1 MSDKWDEVTKE
12 DIEEAIKIYDKN
24 PEKYAKHKSKSTFL
38 IYNDKEYPS
47 KLIRKLSYI
56 EHFHE
61 KPDENKYSGG
71 IGTKKFFEKRGFK
84 IRYTK
89 EEGSSELD
97 YESFFDYLNNNDKFF
112 TKETIE
118 NYLLSLKVKPFVI
131 LTGNSGTGKTK
142 LSQLFAEYLEKSDF
156 HMVDVTANA
165 RSWGYSEKKGV
176 LGNICG
182 WTLSVDDFRKVLP
195 LDEIEGIYEIEIGGI
210 KTEAYISFLPQLYY
224 NKDCKEF
231 REHFKELYYQE
242 QEQIKTDDGKYIP
255 QKVKV
260 GISYD
265 ALNSAIKE
273 KYETRNEISIDMKI
287 ANYSKLRL
295 PQEIM
300 EYTPI
305 KSTIP
310 CEIMSEDYYAQG
322 KLNFTFRISNFKT
335 EEIENYFEELKNQGI
350 DRFELKIFGFTFD
363 IKNYRQ
369 DSNTMEYLNNNRN
382 NAENY
387 IIVPVGANWTENRNI
402 VGYYNILTTSYQ
414 HTPSLDLLLKAKYKN
429 NPYFLIL
436 DEMNLSHVER
446 YFSDFLSAMESHKPI
461 PLHKHNDENN
471 ENPVPQEIE
480 IPENLFIIGTVNVD
494 ETTYMFS
501 PKVLDRAN
509 VLEFKTF
516 EDISINDY
524 VKRNNPKVEFKG
536 DIAYLEDPLSD
547 PDLRDNILTEIKK
560 GFDKVKY
567 EENNKTIKNE
577 DQEDK
582 YETINVTKNNLLDK
596 ITTEL
601 TKFNDYLKGSGFEF
615 GYRTVNEILAFMFV
629 AWKYEG
635 EQKIWNN
642 WRRYFDAQILQKILP
657 KLHGSQIVL
666 AETLDNLLTYCL
678 DLDDLDDIPNMSEI
692 NGNYP
697 YPGSAKKL
705 IEMRNALDKQMYV
718 SFIN

>member
-1 MSDKWDEVTKE
+1 MVKNMADKWDEVTNE
-12 DIEEAIKIYDKN
+12 DIEEAIKKYDEN
-24 PEKYAKHKSKSTFL
+24 PEKYAKNKAKSTFL
-38 IYNDKEYPS
+38 LYNDTEYPA
-47 KLIRKLSYI
+47 KAIRRISY
-56 EHFHE
+56 EVHFNE
-61 KPDENKYSGG
+61 KPDESKYSGG
-71 IGTKKFFEKRGFK
+71 IGTKKFFEKRNFK

-89 EEGSSELD
+89 EEGTSKLGD
-97 YESFFDYLNNNDKFF
+97 ESFFDYLNNNDKFF

-142 LSQLFAEYLEKSDF
+142 LSQLFAEYLEKSNF
-156 HMVDVTANA
+156 HMVDVRANA

-195 LDEIEGIYEIEIGGI
+195 IDKIEGIYEIEIGGI

-224 NKDCKEF
+224 NNGCKEF

-242 QEQIKTDDGKYIP
+242 QEQIKRGDKDYSP

-260 GISYD
+260 GISYA
-265 ALNSAIKE
+265 ALNSAIKDE
-273 KYETRNEISIDMKI
+273 YETRNEISIDMKI

-310 CEIMSEDYYAQG
+310 CEIRSEDYFAKG
-322 KLNFTFRISNFKT
+322 NLIFTFRISNFKT
-335 EEIENYFEELKNQGI
+335 EDIENYFEELKNRGI

-363 IKNYRQ
+363 VK
-369 DSNTMEYLNNNRN
+369 NNNGI

-387 IIVPVGANWTENRNI
+387 IIVPVGANWTENRNV
-402 VGYYNILTTSYQ
+402 VGYYNVLTKSYQ
-414 HTPSLDLLLKAKYKN
+414 HTPSLDLLMEATGKDI
-429 NPYFLIL
+429 PYFLIL

-536 DIAYLEDPLSD
+536 DITYLEDPLSD
-547 PDLRDNILTEIKK
+547 LDLRNNILTEINK
-560 GFDKVKY
+560 GFDKVQY
-567 EENNKTIKNE
+567 EENIETFENE
-577 DQEDK
+577 DQEE
-582 YETINVTKNNLLDK
+582 YGTSSVTKNNLLDK

-601 TKFNDYLKGSGFEF
+601 TTFNDYLKGSGFEF
-615 GYRTVNEILAFMFV
+615 GYRTVNEILTFMFV

-657 KLHGSQIVL
+657 KLHGSQMEL
-666 AETLDNLLTYCL
+666 ADTLDNLLTYCL
-678 DLDDLDDIPNMSEI
+678 DMDELDGIPNMSEI

-697 YPGSAKKL
+697 YPCSAKKL
-705 IEMRNALDKQMYV
+705 MEMRNVLDKRMYV